1 MQKQTIYQ
9 RLEQILSSETESKEC
24 KPETLDITDL
34 DASVKEYLEN
44 EIRTIK
50 EINRKRLPLS
60 WFYNNQKHLAIDKKQ
75 SLLFPLI
82 PEETIFIHKGLLV
95 NGQNNLNNLEKY
107 AVFGNPSEKAPT
119 YLSGINETPMTNALP
134 DCILAVDTKKLS
146 KKRSIFIDPETIY
159 SSNEDIGDSY
169 FVLGG
174 IPKEAI
180 IEILYNKRTVS
191 NPNYPKMG
199 ILNRFISY
207 NPIEEKAQLRKEY
220 EKTADSEWTNILKSL
235 RR

>member
-1 MQKQTIYQ
+1 MQNQTIHQ
-9 RLEQILSSETESKEC
+9 RLEQILNSETESQEC
-24 KPETLDITDL
+24 KPKTLNIAEL
-34 DASVKEYLEN
+34 DASVREHIKG
-44 EIRTIK
+44 EIRVIK
-50 EINRKRLPLS
+50 ELNRKSLPLS
-60 WFYNNQKHLAIDKKQ
+60 WFYNNQKYLTIDKKQ

-82 PEETIFIHKGLLV
+82 PEETILIHKGILV
-95 NGQNNLNNLEKY
+95 NGQNNLHNLEKY

-119 YLSGINETPMTNALP
+119 YLSRINQALMINTVP

-180 IEILYNKRTVS
+180 IEILYNKRILL
-191 NPNYPKMG
+191 NPNYPRIN
-199 ILNRFISY
+199 ILNRFVNY
-207 NPIEEKAQLRKEY
+207 NPIKEKVILRKEY